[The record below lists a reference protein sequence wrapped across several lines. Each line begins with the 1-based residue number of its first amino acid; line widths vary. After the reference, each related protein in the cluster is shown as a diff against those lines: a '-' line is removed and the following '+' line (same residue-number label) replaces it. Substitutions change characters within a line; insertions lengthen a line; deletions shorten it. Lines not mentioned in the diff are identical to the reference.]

1 MTMYKIPE
9 DFYINSITNQAITQ
23 IAFGLNFVTLFFSI
37 GLIQFSGSF
46 SFLCN
51 GRKQQYQEV
60 YPVQDDFGL
69 LNLLEKRIVQVS
81 VNKERNVL
89 TLEFESGAILELIS
103 GKNYESFKLI
113 IDGKEIIV

>member
-1 MTMYKIPE
+1 MYKIPE
-9 DFYINSITNQAITQ
+9 DFNVNSIKNDIISQ
-23 IAFGLNFVTLFFSI
+23 IAFGLNFITLFFSN

-46 SFLCN
+46 SFLYDS
-51 GRKQQYQEV
+51 RKHEYEEV

-81 VNKERNVL
+81 VNNERNVL
-89 TLEFESGAILELIS
+89 ILEFETGAILELIS
-103 GKNYESFKLI
+103 NKEYESFRLN